1 MLAAMKATGLF
12 GVLLPLA
19 LLPAAEPPAPFGA
32 VPSEAQLAWHE
43 LETYA
48 FVHFTTNTFTG
59 KEWGYGD
66 EDPAVFNPTDFS
78 ADQIAGTLAKAGM
91 KGLILTCKHHDGF
104 CMWPSATTAHDI
116 AASPWKD
123 GKGDMVKEFS
133 EAAKRHDLRFGVY
146 LSPWDRN
153 HASYGTPEY
162 LAVYREQLR
171 ELLTNYGPVFTV
183 WHDGA
188 NGGDG
193 FYGGKRERR
202 SIDNTTYYD
211 WPRTWELTRKL
222 QPQAAIFSDIGP
234 DVRWI
239 GNERGIA
246 NYPCWATYTP
256 VGPDGGT
263 PAPGHVRHQDGQT
276 GTVGGDRWLP
286 GECDVSIRPGW
297 FWHEEHNGQ
306 VRTPKNLLELYFNSV
321 GRGASFLLNVPP
333 DRRGRIHETDIAAL
347 EGYKQALDRL
357 FARNLAAGATA
368 KSDVTRGSGPE
379 FSPDLVLDDDKSSY
393 WAAPDGSTT
402 ASLELTLPEAREFSV
417 VRLREPIRLGQ
428 RVRKF
433 TVEVCENGT
442 WSEWIGNGSSIGA
455 HVLLRGRKVSADAV
469 RLMITESAA
478 CPCIAE
484 FSLWLEPQDVPDQVV
499 KHDPAALPHE
509 GWQITSSFET
519 ADHPAAH
526 AIDGNPRTFWCTHD
540 VAKGEQGPPQSLTL
554 DLGREQPVA
563 ALTFLPR
570 QDGTAHA
577 VVDRYRIEWS
587 RDGKE
592 WSAPLEGEFSN
603 IRANPVGQRVAL
615 PAGTVARHLR
625 FTALRVLEKNNV
637 TLAEIGVIRAR

>member
-66 EDPAVFNPTDFS
+66 EDPAVFNPSDFS

-104 CMWPSATTAHDI
+104 CMWPSATTTHDI
-116 AASPWKD
+116 AASPWKG

-133 EAAKRHDLRFGVY
+133 EAAERHNLLFGVY

-222 QPQAAIFSDIGP
+222 QPRAAIFSDIGP

-297 FWHEEHNGQ
+297 FWHEEQNGQ
-306 VRTPKNLLELYFNSV
+306 VRSPKNLLDLYFNSV

-333 DRRGRIHETDIAAL
+333 DRRGRIHENDVAAL
-347 EGYKQALDRL
+347 EGYKQALD
-357 FARNLAAGATA
+357 
-368 KSDVTRGSGPE
+368 
-379 FSPDLVLDDDKSSY
+379 
-393 WAAPDGSTT
+393 
-402 ASLELTLPEAREFSV
+402 
-417 VRLREPIRLGQ
+417 
-428 RVRKF
+428 
-433 TVEVCENGT
+433 
-442 WSEWIGNGSSIGA
+442 
-455 HVLLRGRKVSADAV
+455 
-469 RLMITESAA
+469 
-478 CPCIAE
+478 
-484 FSLWLEPQDVPDQVV
+484 
-499 KHDPAALPHE
+499 
-509 GWQITSSFET
+509 
-519 ADHPAAH
+519 
-526 AIDGNPRTFWCTHD
+526 
-540 VAKGEQGPPQSLTL
+540 
-554 DLGREQPVA
+554 
-563 ALTFLPR
+563 
-570 QDGTAHA
+570 
-577 VVDRYRIEWS
+577 
-587 RDGKE
+587 
-592 WSAPLEGEFSN
+592 
-603 IRANPVGQRVAL
+603 
-615 PAGTVARHLR
+615 
-625 FTALRVLEKNNV
+625 
-637 TLAEIGVIRAR
+637 